1 MARYFI
7 TGVAG
12 FIGSHLAERLL
23 AEGHTV
29 AGVDNLNDYY
39 DVSLKEARLARF
51 SDRIEFHKINIQD
64 APETVR
70 VMKAFAPDVVV
81 HLAAQAGVRYSIENP
96 YTYVDS
102 NVAGTVAVLEAAHA
116 CGNPRVVLASS
127 SSVYGE
133 NGKVPF
139 SETDA
144 VSEPISVYAASK
156 RAGELLG
163 YTYHHLYGLDVACL
177 RFFTVYGPFGRPDM
191 ALFKFTENILAGK
204 PIDLYNNGDM
214 KRDFTFVSD
223 IVDGI
228 VSAGERS
235 RGYEIYNLGY
245 GSPVALMDFVRA
257 IEKSAGKEARINA
270 LPMQA
275 GDVPLTYAGTE
286 KARRMLGFAPKTAVA
301 EGVAAFVDWYRAYY
315 ASTI

>member
-39 DVSLKEARLARF
+39 DVTLKEARLARF

-64 APETVR
+64 ASETAR

-102 NVAGTVAVLEAAHA
+102 NVAGTVAVLEAARA
-116 CGNPRVVLASS
+116 CGSPRVVLASS

-144 VSEPISVYAASK
+144 VNQPISVYAASK

-163 YTYHHLYGLDVACL
+163 YTYHHLYGLDVSCL

-191 ALFKFTENILAGK
+191 ALFKFTESILAGK

-257 IEKSAGKEARINA
+257 SEKSAGKEARINA

-275 GDVPLTYAGTE
+275 GDVPLTYADTE
-286 KARRMLGFAPKTAVA
+286 KAKRMLGFAPKTAVA

>member
-1 MARYFI
+1 
-7 TGVAG
+7 
-12 FIGSHLAERLL
+12 LL

>member
-102 NVAGTVAVLEAAHA
+102 NVAGTVSVLEAAHA

-144 VSEPISVYAASK
+144 VNEPISVYAASK

-191 ALFKFTENILAGK
+191 ALFKFTESILAGK

-257 IEKSAGKEARINA
+257 IEKSVGKEARINA

-275 GDVPLTYAGTE
+275 GDVPLTYADTE
-286 KARRMLGFAPKTAVA
+286 KAKRMLGFAPKTAVA